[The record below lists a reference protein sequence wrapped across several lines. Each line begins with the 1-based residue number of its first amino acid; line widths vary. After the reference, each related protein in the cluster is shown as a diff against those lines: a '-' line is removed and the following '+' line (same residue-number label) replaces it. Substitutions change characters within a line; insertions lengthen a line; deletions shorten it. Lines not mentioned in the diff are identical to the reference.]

1 MSESGFCGI
10 SLATLLA
17 AIFVSVPAPRAHSAW
32 MPNPMQPGIAA
43 STTAAGPLTIAAA
56 ADTQFAMRELVA
68 AFERRTGVPIRLVTG
83 SSGNFTTQIEHGA
96 PYDLFFSAD
105 VAHAQKL
112 EREGLTAPGSLTRYA
127 VGRLVVFVPA
137 DSPLDLEHA
146 GLEALASASVKRIAI
161 ANPRFAPY
169 GRAAIAALRHAG
181 LYDKL
186 ESKIVLGEDVAQ
198 TTQFVATGNSQ
209 AGLTALALML
219 APGNRAAGRYW
230 LVPSGDYPALEQAAV
245 IVARSRQ
252 QALARSFL
260 DFLRTPAAHAI
271 LSRYGFGEPAAPR
284 SGP

>member
-1 MSESGFCGI
+1 MRRRVFNC
-10 SLATLLA
+10 LAVLAAMLVAAPVLILRASPIPHPSLLA
-17 AIFVSVPAPRAHSAW
+17 CAD
-32 MPNPMQPGIAA
+32 
-43 STTAAGPLTIAAA
+43 STGSAGPLTIAAA
-56 ADTQFAMRELVA
+56 ADTQFALREWVA
-68 AFERRTGVPIRLVTG
+68 AFERRTGVAIRLVTG
-83 SSGNFTTQIEHGA
+83 SSGNLTTQIEHGA

-105 VAHAQKL
+105 VEHAQKL
-112 EREGLTAPGSLTRYA
+112 EREGFAAPGSLTRYA

-137 DSPLDLEHA
+137 DSPLDLERA
-146 GLEALASASVKRIAI
+146 GLEALASSSVKKIAI

-169 GRAAIAALRHAG
+169 GRAAVAALRHAG

-198 TTQFVATGNSQ
+198 TTQFVASGNAQ

-219 APGNRAAGRYW
+219 APGHRAAGRYW
-230 LVPSGDYPALEQAAV
+230 LVPPGDYPALEQAAV
-245 IVARSRQ
+245 IVAHSRQ

-260 DFLRTPAAHAI
+260 DFLGTPAARAI